1 MEQTDQF
8 PKPQKPFSKMNLDE
22 LDNLSQDHQ
31 RVLALKATLKN
42 MKNIEVIKNNVL
54 FFFWL
59 VIASFI
65 VSVIVSISTIN

>member
-1 MEQTDQF
+1 MEQTNQF
-8 PKPQKPFSKMNLDE
+8 PKPQKPYSQMTLDE

-31 RVLALKATLKN
+31 RALALKATLKN
-42 MKNIEVIKNNVL
+42 MKDTEIIKKNVL

-59 VIASFI
+59 VIISII